1 MKSLQYIF
9 IIFLGV
15 IIAHPLRAQQDL
27 SLQDAL
33 TIALSS
39 NAELKST
46 SVEIKKAEQQKVI
59 ARSLFLP
66 SVNAGALANHYFQ
79 LPAFFGFG
87 NNNSDGN
94 KIPYGRFGGK
104 DQLTAFVSA
113 AQPL

>member
-1 MKSLQYIF
+1 MKSLHYLF
-9 IIFLGV
+9 IIFLVGT
-15 IIAHPLRAQQDL
+15 IAFPLQAQQNL

-87 NNNSDGN
+87 NNSEGN

-104 DQLTAFVSA
+104 DQLTAFFCSTAVV
-113 AQPL
+113 